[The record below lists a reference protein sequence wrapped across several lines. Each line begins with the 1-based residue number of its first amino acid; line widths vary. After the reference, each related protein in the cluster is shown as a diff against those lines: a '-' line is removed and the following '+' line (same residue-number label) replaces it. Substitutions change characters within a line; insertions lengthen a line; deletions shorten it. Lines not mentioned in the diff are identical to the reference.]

1 VADGRIS
8 IDGRVAQ
15 LGEQLAGNERVC
27 VDGRPVKL
35 AVAQREASH
44 IAYYKP
50 SAARDDADTLDL
62 PRPKHGRWIDV
73 ATLDAKTSGLLVL
86 TTDGELAHRLM
97 RSGIVLER
105 MLAVRLTGQPSE
117 GQTQRL
123 LDGVDLEDGVFR
135 VAALEPAGGTASNA
149 WCHVTL
155 RESRQRGLRAA
166 FASIGLQ
173 VSRVIRVRYGPVDL
187 GRLRRGESR
196 ALTPAEVRDLY
207 AAAGMPPPRASARE
221 PSSNRRHARGQA
233 RGPKQRRRK
242 LT

>member
-1 VADGRIS
+1 
-8 IDGRVAQ
+8 
-15 LGEQLAGNERVC
+15 
-27 VDGRPVKL
+27 VKL
-35 AVAQREASH
+35 AITQREASH

-50 SAARDDADTLDL
+50 SAARDDDSDTLDL

-73 ATLDAKTSGLLVL
+73 AALDAKTSGLLVL

-97 RSGIVLER
+97 RSGVVLER
-105 MLAVRLTGQPSE
+105 TLAVRLAGQPSE

-123 LDGVDLEDGVFR
+123 LAGVDLEDGMFR
-135 VAALEPAGGTASNA
+135 AAALESAGGTASNA

-173 VSRVIRVRYGPVDL
+173 VSRVIRIRYGPVDL

-196 ALTPAEVRDLY
+196 PLTADEVRELY
-207 AAAGMPPPRASARE
+207 AAAGMPAPRSGARAPA
-221 PSSNRRHARGQA
+221 PSRRHARGPA
-233 RGPKQRRRK
+233 RGEKQRRRK